1 MYSALRSWLFAPSD
15 SKTQW
20 TLWENKPVSSE
31 NKSPN
36 NNRFCISIHILNSL
50 PLFISCMYQHFFE
63 LKNGRNYFWFKWV
76 IFYLNN
82 WVGLFQNFAGCD
94 KAVWW
99 NWVWELWCNGYRWGR
114 VAETSTTRE
123 TLQVHSQ
130 WKGTDLFL
138 FLFFWNWIWAWNC
151 VFLITGYY
159 WVLMFE
165 LCIIFFFCWFY
176 SIMKDIVLV
185 GCFYIR
191 VL

>member
-99 NWVWELWCNGYRWGR
+99 NWVWELWCNGHRWGR

-130 WKGTDLFL
+130 WKGTDLFFFS
-138 FLFFWNWIWAWNC
+138 FLFKNFEIE
-151 VFLITGYY
+151 
-159 WVLMFE
+159 FE
-165 LCIIFFFCWFY
+165 LEIVFFW
-176 SIMKDIVLV
+176 
-185 GCFYIR
+185 
-191 VL
+191 